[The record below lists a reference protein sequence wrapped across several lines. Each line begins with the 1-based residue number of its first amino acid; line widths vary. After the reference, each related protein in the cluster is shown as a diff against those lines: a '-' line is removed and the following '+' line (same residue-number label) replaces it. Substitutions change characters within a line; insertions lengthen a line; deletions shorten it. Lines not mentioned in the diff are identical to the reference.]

1 MYFKPQVKKQKQSRS
16 RLILH
21 SECPSKQPK
30 LKFKDIHRCTH
41 KEKITKPDA
50 MQLTIFLK
58 KLKQVITQQSLSH
71 LQAHRCMHAHTKP
84 HTHAHMRIH
93 THTILAPKSAACP
106 LPLCWIYCD
115 SHYANEI
122 PTVTLSFCICFLCF
136 LLKPLPKRQIW
147 AKCISSA
154 FSLLLFR
161 TAGFPC
167 GSPEER
173 PSGPSEEGGEG

>member
-1 MYFKPQVKKQKQSRS
+1 M
-16 RLILH
+16 
-21 SECPSKQPK
+21 
-30 LKFKDIHRCTH
+30 
-41 KEKITKPDA
+41 
-50 MQLTIFLK
+50 
-58 KLKQVITQQSLSH
+58 
-71 LQAHRCMHAHTKP
+71 
-84 HTHAHMRIH
+84 HTHAHMGIH
-93 THTILAPKSAACP
+93 TRAILVPKTQSAACP

-122 PTVTLSFCICFLCF
+122 PTVTLSFCICFSCF
-136 LLKPLPKRQIW
+136 LLKPLPKRQLW

-173 PSGPSEEGGEG
+173 PSAPSEEGGGGLRPWGHDRPRVSVATELDIDRPWLLLQRLTAHLPGQKKQLLGNCISVS